1 MCEAITFRNFTT
13 EDLNDSNITDAF
25 WCYETGPTEFLCGR
39 TGVLLP
45 TSRTV
50 RCSVCAVGSFEDLE
64 DERGKISGTVYWGRN
79 AIDGEIDESLVD
91 GYDIWLVDSC
101 GEQYAHLGQVP
112 KLTWVQ
118 ENGCCDPT
126 AYNYTLDVLD
136 LPQERMSFMITP
148 FQAEDRL
155 LAGILIPIDERT
167 TTTTTSTASSSTTS
181 TTSSVTTLTSTSTT
195 NTTSTITTWTT
206 SMTTET
212 TSSTLSTTSLST
224 TSVTSY
230 IPISAV
236 LRGCFGIAVN
246 APSVFIAVPEA
257 KDAIKEAVANAAG
270 PEVLTAYVQDVLFQ
284 QGEACVSRRLST
296 FRRLQSSLRA
306 DYVIVIPAT
315 PATESLGG
323 AEAIG
328 GRAKNAIELL
338 SNQQATALLMES
350 LNRFSSLQNFTAS
363 VTSIGSVRLQTA
375 VDPLIIPSGG
385 YERVI
390 EDEQKVDNSA
400 AIAALIACTALLLT
414 AVICGTAFLIRRQ
427 LKIAAIEESEV
438 YPGPLGD
445 PEQDTGHIPSAPATT
460 PIERLTGGLP
470 TSLRL
475 SANES
480 VQDAHPQ
487 NECSLPPEL
496 SFPELENFNNED
508 IGTSGPAPCV
518 ECSKSAIPCCGRL

>member
-1 MCEAITFRNFTT
+1 M
-13 EDLNDSNITDAF
+13 
-25 WCYETGPTEFLCGR
+25 
-39 TGVLLP
+39 
-45 TSRTV
+45 
-50 RCSVCAVGSFEDLE
+50 
-64 DERGKISGTVYWGRN
+64 
-79 AIDGEIDESLVD
+79 
-91 GYDIWLVDSC
+91 
-101 GEQYAHLGQVP
+101 
-112 KLTWVQ
+112 
-118 ENGCCDPT
+118 
-126 AYNYTLDVLD
+126 
-136 LPQERMSFMITP
+136 
-148 FQAEDRL
+148 
-155 LAGILIPIDERT
+155 
-167 TTTTTSTASSSTTS
+167 
-181 TTSSVTTLTSTSTT
+181 
-195 NTTSTITTWTT
+195 
-206 SMTTET
+206 
-212 TSSTLSTTSLST
+212 
-224 TSVTSY
+224 
-230 IPISAV
+230 
-236 LRGCFGIAVN
+236 
-246 APSVFIAVPEA
+246 AVPEA

-350 LNRFSSLQNFTAS
+350 LNRFSSLRNFTAS

-390 EDEQKVDNSA
+390 EAEQKVDNSA

-438 YPGPLGD
+438 YPGSLD
-445 PEQDTGHIPSAPATT
+445 EQDTGHIPSAPPTT

-470 TSLRL
+470 TSLGP

-480 VQDAHPQ
+480 VQDGHPQ

-496 SFPELENFNNED
+496 AFPELENFNNED
-508 IGTSGPAPCV
+508 IGTSGPATCV
-518 ECSKSAIPCCGRL
+518 ECSKSAMPCCGRL